1 MTVKIAPSLLS
12 ANFTCL
18 GDEVARATSAG
29 ADAIHLDIM
38 DGHFVPNI
46 TFGPL
51 VVKALRPL
59 TELPFMVHLMIEDPD
74 RYIGDFA
81 AAGADYITVHQETC
95 PHLHRT
101 LRHIKS
107 FGVKAGVTLN
117 PSTSITTIEDVVTE
131 LDTVLIMTVNPG
143 FGAQEF
149 ISAMLPKIRRA
160 REMLDSAGMYC
171 TEIEVDGGI
180 DQNTCRSVV
189 EAGATV
195 LIAGN
200 AIFAHPEG
208 IEAGISKIRAALA
221 E

>member
-18 GDEVARATSAG
+18 GAEIQHAVNAG
-29 ADAIHLDIM
+29 ADALHFDIM

-46 TFGPL
+46 TFGPM

-59 TELPFMVHLMIEDPD
+59 TDLPFMVHLMIEEPD

-101 LRHIKS
+101 IQHIKS
-107 FGVKAGVTLN
+107 LGVKAGVTLN
-117 PSTSITTIEDVVTE
+117 PSTSISTVEDVITE
-131 LDTVLIMTVNPG
+131 LNTILIMTVNPG

-149 ISAMLPKIRRA
+149 IPAMLPKIRRT
-160 REMLDSAGMYC
+160 REMLDAAGMHC

-180 DQNTCRSVV
+180 DQNTCRKAV
-189 EAGATV
+189 EAGASI

-200 AIFAHPEG
+200 AVFAHPEG
-208 IEAGISKIRAALA
+208 VEAGIAKIRAALSA
-221 E
+221 